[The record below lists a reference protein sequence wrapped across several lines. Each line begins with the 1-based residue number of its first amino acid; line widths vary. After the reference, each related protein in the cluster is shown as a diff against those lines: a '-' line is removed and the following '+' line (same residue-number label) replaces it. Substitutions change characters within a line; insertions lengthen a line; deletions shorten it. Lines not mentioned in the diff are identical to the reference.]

1 MNTDWLRNHA
11 DEILALTINHANL
24 SWPAIVSSL
33 FIAVP
38 VGWLAHHYP
47 RLRGSLVSLAGL
59 LYAIPSLALF
69 VVLPLVIGT
78 SVLSKT
84 NVIVAMTL
92 YGIALLVRSAAD
104 GFDAVDEAVT
114 NSATALGYPAWKRVC
129 SVELPLA
136 GPVILGGLRVVS
148 ASTISLVSVGAL
160 VGVKSL
166 GTLFTEGF
174 ARSFPTQIIAGV
186 VGTVVLAVLFD
197 LVLVLSGRLLMPWA
211 KAGKT
216 GDKHTPAA
224 GAAPATTARHPAA
237 SHPAQRGGAR
247 Q

>member
-1 MNTDWLRNHA
+1 MNLDWLLSHA
-11 DEILALTINHANL
+11 EEIAALALQHANL
-24 SWPAIVSSL
+24 SWPPIVAS
-33 FIAVP
+33 FIVAVP
-38 VGWLAHHYP
+38 LGWLAHRLP
-47 RLRGSLVSLAGL
+47 RLRGSIVGVAGL

-69 VVLPLVIGT
+69 VVLPLVLGT
-78 SVLSKT
+78 SVLSRT

-104 GFDAVDEAVT
+104 GFDSVDPAVT

-129 SVELPLA
+129 AVELPLA

-186 VGTVVLAVLFD
+186 AGTVLLAVLFD
-197 LVLVLSGRLLMPWA
+197 LLLVAAGRVAMPWA

-216 GDKHTPAA
+216 GDASSPARAKTTAA
-224 GAAPATTARHPAA
+224 GAGRGAAA
-237 SHPAQRGGAR
+237 SAGRDGGKP
-247 Q
+247 